1 MSEQESAVIAV
12 LDKVTDEQWRAIMTW
27 AAPKMAE
34 ENQQFL
40 AELLCREASRRL
52 EKWKPLEGRTV
63 SDFFRTVVDEIGLK
77 IVPA

>member
-1 MSEQESAVIAV
+1 MGSHLPPLVVGEGLGEVGQEKEGGS
-12 LDKVTDEQWRAIMTW
+12 DE
-27 AAPKMAE
+27 
-34 ENQQFL
+34 
-40 AELLCREASRRL
+40 EASRRL